1 MEITSKEL
9 QINKLQQ
16 VLKLTFGIVPIA
28 AGADKFLNLLTQW
41 DEYLSPGLAGLL
53 PISAS
58 TFMMVVG
65 VVEIVAGILVFTKTR
80 LGAYIVS
87 AWLVLIALSLLFTW
101 HHVDVA
107 VRDLVMA
114 VAAFTLAKLTE
125 ISVSQPTNRRYGKLE
140 VRSQN
145 P

>member
-41 DEYLSPGLAGLL
+41 DECLSPGLAGLL

-140 VRSQN
+140 VQSQN

>member
-1 MEITSKEL
+1 
-9 QINKLQQ
+9 
-16 VLKLTFGIVPIA
+16 
-28 AGADKFLNLLTQW
+28 
-41 DEYLSPGLAGLL
+41 LAGLL

-140 VRSQN
+140 VQSQN

>member
-140 VRSQN
+140 VQSQN

>member
-1 MEITSKEL
+1 
-9 QINKLQQ
+9 
-16 VLKLTFGIVPIA
+16 
-28 AGADKFLNLLTQW
+28 
-41 DEYLSPGLAGLL
+41 
-53 PISAS
+53 
-58 TFMMVVG
+58 MMVVG

-140 VRSQN
+140 VQSQN

>member
-1 MEITSKEL
+1 M
-9 QINKLQQ
+9 QINQLQQ

-41 DEYLSPGLAGLL
+41 DEYISPALAGLM
-53 PISAS
+53 PMNPS

-125 ISVSQPTNRRYGKLE
+125 INAAQPASRQPGKL
-140 VRSQN
+140 VTQSRDV
-145 P
+145 

>member
-53 PISAS
+53 PVSVS

-140 VRSQN
+140 VQSQN

>member
-1 MEITSKEL
+1 MEITTKEAKTA
-9 QINKLQQ
+9 QLQQ
-16 VLKLTFGIVPIA
+16 LLKITFGIVPIA

-41 DEYLSPGLAGLL
+41 DEYISPGLQSML
-53 PISAS
+53 PLDAS
-58 TFMMVVG
+58 TFMMLVG
-65 VVEIVAGILVFTKTR
+65 VVEIIAGILVLAKTR

-87 AWLVLIALSLLFTW
+87 AWLALIALSLLFTW

-125 ISVSQPTNRRYGKLE
+125 VSVEQPTNRRYGKLE
-140 VRSQN
+140 VQSQN